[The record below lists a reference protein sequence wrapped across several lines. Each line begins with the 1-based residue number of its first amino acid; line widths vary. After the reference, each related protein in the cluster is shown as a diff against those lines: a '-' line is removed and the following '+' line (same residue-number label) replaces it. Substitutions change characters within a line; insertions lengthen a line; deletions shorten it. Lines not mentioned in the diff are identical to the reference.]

1 MPELAETSFVVGE
14 SSFNVHV
21 DKTVEHRSALLTIT
35 QVEGAR
41 EWQFQI
47 PGWQPPGLGVFNDRG
62 YIWSARALILLP
74 IAAHGDPEVV
84 AIDEDILRVF
94 GTDGGWVL
102 SAKLH
107 CDSSAT
113 VAKPSASSSSR
124 SFPPRRCRA
133 ECSRWC
139 QMSLAPS
146 GFRGATET
154 NSRSYPNSEQR
165 NRSNERTWSCLRG
178 RRVRIGWPAT
188 RVPRS
193 PTISR
198 RPRASMS

>member
-1 MPELAETSFVVGE
+1 MMGEIAETAFVVGE
-14 SSFNVHV
+14 SSFSVRL

-35 QVEGAR
+35 QVEGAK

-94 GTDGGWVL
+94 GTGGGWVL
-102 SAKLH
+102 VCETSLRLVRDAH
-107 CDSSAT
+107 EAQRIEFFEVVSSAT
-113 VAKPSASSSSR
+113 V
-124 SFPPRRCRA
+124 
-133 ECSRWC
+133 
-139 QMSLAPS
+139 S
-146 GFRGATET
+146 GGMLTVVSDVA
-154 NSRSYPNSEQR
+154 
-165 NRSNERTWSCLRG
+165 
-178 RRVRIGWPAT
+178 RVI

-193 PTISR
+193 DRDELEVVSEQ
-198 RPRASMS
+198 RATESIGSGESDR